1 MAAILNFPH
10 GPNDGTTVGTAP
22 TQGRAARPRE
32 RGVPRTLLGVPGPV
46 ADAVGALR
54 AMRQPPWVTYR
65 EIPVP
70 ARMAPYGI
78 GVDMEVHDPAHAS
91 GWLMLLHQPDVIP
104 ARQAWRCVAYL
115 RAGLTPGEPRPLVP
129 QLYWDMWAA
138 RATPALVR
146 AGSAAGTV
154 TVCDNTT
161 FDPHPGPAAPAHVGE
176 TAPATSADCEM
187 RISWTPA
194 ARAAS
199 EGPEERLIDAAGQVG
214 LWTALLRDAAAAAS
228 G

>member
-22 TQGRAARPRE
+22 TEGIAARPRE
-32 RGVPRTLLGVPGPV
+32 RGAPRTLLGVPGPV

-54 AMRQPPWVTYR
+54 AMRRPAWVTYR

-78 GVDMEVHDPAHAS
+78 GVDMEVRDPARAS
-91 GWLMLLHQPDVIP
+91 GWLMLLHHPDGTP

-138 RATPALVR
+138 RATPSLVA

-161 FDPHPGPAAPAHVGE
+161 FDLPDPAAPAHIGE
-176 TAPATSADCEM
+176 TAPATSVDCEM

-194 ARAAS
+194 APAMPGGTSPGR
-199 EGPEERLIDAAGQVG
+199 RIDAAGQVG
-214 LWTALLRDAAAAAS
+214 LWSGLLLDAAMAAS